1 MNKRYYVYILTNK
14 NNNVF
19 YTGVTNNL
27 LRRVF
32 EHKQKV
38 VEGFTHKYNV
48 NKLIYYEIYQ
58 DIKDAIEREKQI
70 KGGSRQKKI
79 GMIQRFN
86 VEWKDLW
93 NDIT

>member
-14 NNNVF
+14 NNNVL

-32 EHKQKV
+32 EHRQKA
-38 VEGFTHKYNV
+38 VEGFTYKYNV

-58 DIKDAIEREKQI
+58 DIRDAIEREKQI

-79 GMIQRFN
+79 DMIQRFN
-86 VEWKDLW
+86 AEWKDLW